1 MTSNIDQF
9 KSLCTY
15 VKVRDS
21 GEICGY
27 FGNFIVLSTYAYS
40 KIITIYYPSEEEG
53 WTYITYSLSNEYEKA
68 YNKLNEVILI
78 LKQLQLNEKLERIKK
93 DF

>member
-9 KSLCTY
+9 KSLCSQVTEY
-15 VKVRDS
+15 AN
-21 GEICGY
+21 GEIWGY
-27 FGNFIVLSTYAYS
+27 FGEFVVLSTDGYS
-40 KIITIYYPSEEEG
+40 ENITIFYPSKEG
-53 WTYITYSLSNEYEKA
+53 WIHKTYYLPNEYEKA

-78 LKQLQLNEKLERIKK
+78 LKQYQLNEKLERIKD

>member
-1 MTSNIDQF
+1 MIIDQF

-15 VKVRDS
+15 VKVRYS

-40 KIITIYYPSEEEG
+40 KIITIYYPSKVG

-78 LKQLQLNEKLERIKK
+78 LKQFQLNEKLERIKD

>member
-1 MTSNIDQF
+1 MNIEPL

-15 VKVRDS
+15 VKEYDS
-21 GEICGY
+21 GEIWGY
-27 FGNFIVLSTYAYS
+27 YGEYIVLTSS
-40 KIITIYYPSEEEG
+40 NNNENITIFYPSEEG
-53 WTYITYSLSNEYEKA
+53 WTYITYSLSNEYESA

-78 LKQLQLNEKLERIKK
+78 LKQYQLNKKLEKIKK

>member
-1 MTSNIDQF
+1 MNIDQF

-40 KIITIYYPSEEEG
+40 KIITIYYPTEEG

-78 LKQLQLNEKLERIKK
+78 LKQLQLKSKLKQIDE

>member
-15 VKVRDS
+15 VKVRYS

-40 KIITIYYPSEEEG
+40 KIITIYYPSKVG

-78 LKQLQLNEKLERIKK
+78 LKQFQLNEKLERIKD